1 MSEKRAENA
10 RKYDETPE
18 KNNYFINEGKW
29 QFGGEFWPKISE
41 KGQKIAQ
48 NEWKKGQK
56 RPKIGQNPR
65 KK

>member
-18 KNNYFINEGKW
+18 KNNFYINDNLEGS
-29 QFGGEFWPKISE
+29 FGQKWPKISE

-48 NEWKKGQK
+48 NE
-56 RPKIGQNPR
+56 
-65 KK
+65 